1 MSASMPTTLT
11 LRALARLLGY
21 PGAPLRAALGELRA
35 ALHADSA
42 LGAQALSALD
52 ALLDWI
58 GHEPPLQVEAAYVET
73 FDRGRATSL
82 HLFEHVHGDSR
93 DRGPAMIDLMQT
105 YEAAG
110 LFLADGELPDYL
122 PALLEFASTQPPQ
135 QAREFIGETVHILQ
149 SIHAALHTRG
159 SPYAAVLAAAIELA
173 GETVRAPDAAQSSLA
188 PETPLDQSWQ
198 EPAAFDGCTSAPPS
212 AAQRPSS
219 PQPIQIVRRPAAAG
233 SAPHV
238 EGVNP

>member
-1 MSASMPTTLT
+1 MSAHPTPMSMT

-21 PGAPLRAALGELRA
+21 PDAPLRAALGELRA
-35 ALHADSA
+35 ALHAEGA
-42 LGAQALSALD
+42 LGAQAQAALD

-58 GHEPPLQVEAAYVET
+58 GHEPPLQAEAAYVET

-122 PALLEFASTQPPQ
+122 PVLLEFASTQPPG
-135 QAREFIGETVHILQ
+135 QAREFLGETVHILQ

-173 GETVRAPDAAQSSLA
+173 GETVRQPDALSRRA
-188 PETPLDQSWQ
+188 PEPPLDESWQ
-198 EPAAFDGCTSAPPS
+198 EPEAFDGCASPQP
-212 AAQRPSS
+212 AQPGN
-219 PQPIQIVRRPAAAG
+219 PQPIQIVRRPASAG
-233 SAPHV
+233 GAPHV